1 LSAPVTNTYNGP
13 ERARF
18 FVGQTHQ
25 NHMNTITDETLETV
39 KECLPVVVDTVS
51 DLVSDKSGTS
61 TVSSSSSTSSS
72 TRPDSSRKSVWEEP
86 VKMKVFGV
94 FSGEGTLRAFLIAA
108 GAMTLCAIVY
118 KRTTSFPKGDTQ
130 KQKKKLPQPA
140 PALTTNRDN
149 IGKPIEGFKCLIP
162 HLAYCGENILLWG
175 ERSIGK
181 SYLGIQLSIDFVEGG
196 PSSVFPAEQ
205 CAVPKHH
212 VIYYAYELDEQMIRD
227 RYGDY
232 LNKFENLQVVYAN
245 PLQGQTS
252 LLLQHLKQQLEF
264 IPDGTYV
271 AIIFDTFKRM
281 VGPANCYDEK
291 KCGDFLHELEKLQ
304 AENKASHNLTIS
316 NIIIAHQKPNG
327 DGLEGPGCLD
337 QFVKTEV
344 KYSKGENEGVR
355 LMEHRKSNNRR
366 TLEGKIHLHAENDP
380 FLKFVADDETPED
393 NIPVKNPFKENG
405 DYDWLKLK
413 PHLQRL
419 VNDGATQTEIA
430 EAITDTYGKA
440 TKQQS
445 VSAALERLKIEPRTK
460 GN

>member
-1 LSAPVTNTYNGP
+1 
-13 ERARF
+13 
-18 FVGQTHQ
+18 
-25 NHMNTITDETLETV
+25 
-39 KECLPVVVDTVS
+39 
-51 DLVSDKSGTS
+51 
-61 TVSSSSSTSSS
+61 
-72 TRPDSSRKSVWEEP
+72 
-86 VKMKVFGV
+86 MKLFGV
-94 FSGEGTLRAFLIAA
+94 FSGEGKLGAFLVAA
-108 GAMTLCAIVY
+108 GAMTFFAIIF
-118 KRTTSFPKGDTQ
+118 KRATRRTAGQQQ
-130 KQKKKLPQPA
+130 KEKDEDPNQPV
-140 PALTTNRDN
+140 PVLTTNRDN
-149 IGKPIEGFKCLIP
+149 IGKPIDGFTCLIP

-196 PSSVFPAEQ
+196 YSSVFPAEQ

-232 LNKFENLQVVYAN
+232 LNQYENLQVVYAN
-245 PLQGQTS
+245 PLQGQTGQ
-252 LLLQHLKQQLEF
+252 LLKHLKQQLEH
-264 IPDGTYV
+264 IPDGSYV

-291 KCGDFLHELEKLQ
+291 KCGEFLHELEKLQ
-304 AENKASHNLTIS
+304 TKNKASHNLTIS

-344 KYSKGENEGVR
+344 KYSKGENEDVR

-366 TLEGKIHLHAENDP
+366 TLEGKIYLHAENDP
-380 FLKFVADDETPED
+380 FLKFVADEAPED
-393 NIPVKNPFKENG
+393 IIPVKNPFKENG

-419 VNDGATQTEIA
+419 VNDGATQAEIA
-430 EAITDTYGKA
+430 EVFTNTYGKA
-440 TKQQS
+440 IKQQS